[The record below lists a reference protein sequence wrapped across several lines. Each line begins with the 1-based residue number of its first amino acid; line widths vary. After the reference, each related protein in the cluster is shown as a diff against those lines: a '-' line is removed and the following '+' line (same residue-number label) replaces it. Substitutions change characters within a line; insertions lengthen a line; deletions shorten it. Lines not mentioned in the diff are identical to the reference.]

1 MAIEWSGLSPGL
13 LVRLDR
19 SAGQPLRTQ
28 LEAGLR
34 EAIRD
39 GRLRGGERLPS
50 SRELARELG
59 VSRGMVQE
67 CYGQLLAEGY
77 LTSRTGSA
85 TRVADIKERP
95 APVSPVASWPAR
107 QPPDRTLIA
116 DFAIGVPDL
125 SSFPRTDWVWA
136 VRQACGE
143 VASADLGYGDP
154 RGSAVLRE
162 VLAGYVRRVR
172 AADADPG
179 QMIISTGCAQGVNL
193 VLRALSRERGVSCVA
208 FEDPGYGSAQ
218 ADETVRAAVAMGLRA
233 AYVPVD
239 EEGLVVSALAA
250 SGAQAVV
257 VTPAHQSPTG
267 VVLSAA
273 RRHALV
279 GWARREGGYVIEDD
293 YDSEFRYDKEPVG
306 ALQGLAPDQVFLV
319 GTASKALAP
328 AVRLGWVHAPAPL
341 AGAVAEEKE
350 MSDRGSCTMDQL
362 ALATLLTSG
371 RYDRHLRRMR
381 AVYAGR
387 RAALVKAFARHSP
400 GVRLT
405 GLAAGFHAVAPLPA
419 SAQEAAVIAAARV
432 RRVGLYGI
440 GAYRGVAD
448 AAAPPALVIGF
459 GNVRERAID
468 PAVAAVADLL
478 S

>member
-1 MAIEWSGLSPGL
+1 MAIEWSGLGPEL

-19 SAGQPLRTQ
+19 SAGQPLRAQ
-28 LEAGLR
+28 LEASLR

-77 LTSRTGSA
+77 LSSRGGSA
-85 TRVADIKERP
+85 TRVADIKERQAPP
-95 APVSPVASWPAR
+95 APSP
-107 QPPDRTLIA
+107 PPRAADRALIA
-116 DFAIGVPDL
+116 DFRSGVPDL
-125 SSFPRTDWVWA
+125 SSFPRTDWAWA

-154 RGSAVLRE
+154 RGSAALRE
-162 VLAGYVRRVR
+162 VLAGYLRRVR

-179 QMIISTGCAQGVNL
+179 QVIISTGFAQGINL
-193 VLRALSRERGVSCVA
+193 ILHALSRERGVSSVA

-218 ADETVRAAVAMGLRA
+218 SDETVRAAVSMGLRA
-233 AYVPVD
+233 VYVPVD
-239 EEGLVVSALAA
+239 DEGLVVSALAA

-279 GWARREGGYVIEDD
+279 DWARRGGGYVIEDD
-293 YDSEFRYDKEPVG
+293 YDSEFRYDSDPVG
-306 ALQGLAPDQVFLV
+306 TLQGLAPDQVFLV

-328 AVRLGWVHAPAPL
+328 AVRLGWVHAPSAL

-350 MSDRGSCTMDQL
+350 MSDRGSCTLDQL

-381 AVYAGR
+381 SVYADR
-387 RAALVKAFARHSP
+387 RAALVEAFARHSP

-419 SAQEAAVIAAARV
+419 GADEAAVIAAARD

-440 GAYRGVAD
+440 GGYRGI
-448 AAAPPALVIGF
+448 AAAAEPPALVIGF
-459 GNVRERAID
+459 GNVGERAIA

-478 S
+478 G